1 VYNAIQLIFIRT
13 LGRVTCART
22 ASLISRLINIGA
34 SQLVADDEDTM
45 LEESERLRND
55 ERFRVSI
62 IEGCIAVCL
71 T

>member
-13 LGRVTCART
+13 LGRVTRART
-22 ASLISRLINIGA
+22 VSLISRLINIGA

-62 IEGCIAVCL
+62 IEGCVAVCL

>member
-1 VYNAIQLIFIRT
+1 V
-13 LGRVTCART
+13 
-22 ASLISRLINIGA
+22 SLISRLINIGA

-62 IEGCIAVCL
+62 IEGCVAVCL